1 LSLRSNMGA
10 KIFLLIFLSS
20 VSTTFSQRYKVLEGK
35 LENLH
40 DIKSYQVAFN
50 YENLEVHGFESEEAF
65 LKEKMEKRK
74 ANPEKAENFRR
85 DWFLNREKYYHPAFI
100 NYFNTYFKKGECKIV
115 DDSPYLMRV
124 NLTWIYPGYAIEPS
138 KLSATIEFVDSLTS
152 KKLLVIHFEKVIGFE
167 KNAVV
172 VVNEHER
179 VIGAFEKLA
188 KNLAVQ
194 LKRVY

>member
-1 LSLRSNMGA
+1 MRA
-10 KIFLLIFLSS
+10 KIFLFLLLNSFSPIFA
-20 VSTTFSQRYKVLEGK
+20 QRYKVLEGEI
-35 LENLH
+35 ENLKN
-40 DIKSYQVAFN
+40 IKAYQVEFN

-74 ANPEKAENFRR
+74 ANPEKAENFRK
-85 DWFLNREKYYHPAFI
+85 DWFSNREKYYNPAFK
-100 NYFNTYFKKGECKIV
+100 NYFNSYFKKGECTII
-115 DDSPYLMRV
+115 DDSPFLMRV

-138 KLSATIEFVDSLTS
+138 KLSATIEFVDSLNS

-194 LKRVY
+194 LKRFH

>member
-1 LSLRSNMGA
+1 MRT
-10 KIFLLIFLSS
+10 KIILVIFLSS
-20 VSTTFSQRYKVLEGK
+20 FGSIFSQRYKILEGK
-35 LENLH
+35 FENLH
-40 DIKSYQVAFN
+40 DITSYQVEFN

-85 DWFLNREKYYHPAFI
+85 DWFLNRDKYYHPAFI

-124 NLTWIYPGYAIEPS
+124 NLTWIYPGYAIEPA
-138 KLSATIEFVDSLTS
+138 KLSATIDFIDSHTS

-179 VIGAFEKLA
+179 VIGSFEKLA

-194 LKRVY
+194 LKRI

>member
-1 LSLRSNMGA
+1 MRA
-10 KIFLLIFLSS
+10 KIFLFLLLNSFSPIFA
-20 VSTTFSQRYKVLEGK
+20 QRYKVLEGEI
-35 LENLH
+35 ENLKN
-40 DIKSYQVAFN
+40 IKAYQVEFN

-74 ANPEKAENFRR
+74 ANPEKAENFRK
-85 DWFLNREKYYHPAFI
+85 DWFSNREKYYNPAFK
-100 NYFNTYFKKGECKIV
+100 NYFNSYFKKGECTII
-115 DDSPYLMRV
+115 DDSPFLMRV

-138 KLSATIEFVDSLTS
+138 KLSATIEFIDSLSS

-194 LKRVY
+194 LKRFH

>member
-1 LSLRSNMGA
+1 MRA
-10 KIFLLIFLSS
+10 KIFLFLLLNSFSPIFA
-20 VSTTFSQRYKVLEGK
+20 QRYKVLEGEI
-35 LENLH
+35 ENLKN
-40 DIKSYQVAFN
+40 IKAYQVEFN

-74 ANPEKAENFRR
+74 ANPEKAENFRK
-85 DWFLNREKYYHPAFI
+85 DWFSNREKYYNPAFK
-100 NYFNTYFKKGECKIV
+100 NYFNSYFKKGECTII
-115 DDSPYLMRV
+115 DDSPFLMRV

-138 KLSATIEFVDSLTS
+138 KLSATIEFIDSLSS
-152 KKLLVIHFEKVIGFE
+152 KKLLVIQFEKVIGFE

-188 KNLAVQ
+188 KNLAIQ
-194 LKRVY
+194 LKRIY

>member
-1 LSLRSNMGA
+1 MRT
-10 KIFLLIFLSS
+10 KIILIIFLSS
-20 VSTTFSQRYKVLEGK
+20 FSSIFAQRYKVLEGK

-40 DIKSYQVAFN
+40 SITSYQVEFN
-50 YENLEVHGFESEEAF
+50 YKNLEVHGFESEEDF

-74 ANPEKAENFRR
+74 SNPEKAENFRK
-85 DWFLNREKYYHPAFI
+85 DWFLNRDKYYNPAFI
-100 NYFNTYFKKGECKIV
+100 NYFNTYFKKEECKIV
-115 DDSPYLMRV
+115 DDSSYLMRI
-124 NLTWIYPGYAIEPS
+124 NLTWIYPGYAIEPA
-138 KLSATIEFVDSLTS
+138 KLSATIEFIDLTSS

-179 VIGAFEKLA
+179 IIGAFEKLA
-188 KNLAVQ
+188 KNLVVQ